1 MEEVTPKQIDDISSY
16 DARFAETLGGSEYD
30 DLLIAIE
37 YYDEFQSET
46 GKALSR
52 YITEHCVGM
61 DKIRVLEAGP
71 GTGIT
76 TKKLLDTDN
85 RVEVVSVDNEPKMHE
100 AVKDRFSKDDNFQN
114 RVEFVLADI
123 LAFLD
128 SCEDQSFDAFASV
141 YTLHNFTPDFRRKVI
156 GLISR
161 KLKTGG
167 VFINGDKYAREG
179 EEHQVDF
186 DAEIK
191 NYDKFETAALQA
203 EKSGNTERAEHL
215 RTIRKEWIEHA
226 KEDET
231 NKITVEE
238 QNQIFEELGFTDIE
252 WGNRFDLVTTVKAIK
267 K

>member
-1 MEEVTPKQIDDISSY
+1 MEEATPKQIDNVSSY
-16 DARFAETLGGSEYD
+16 DARFSETLGGSEYD

-52 YITEHCVGM
+52 YITDHCEGV

-76 TKKLLDTDN
+76 TRKLLDADN
-85 RVEVVSVDNEPKMHE
+85 RVQVVSVDNEPKMLE
-100 AVKDRFSKDDNFQN
+100 AAKDKFSKDENFQN

-123 LAFLD
+123 LAFLE

-156 GLISR
+156 ALISR

-167 VFINGDKYAREG
+167 VFINGD
-179 EEHQVDF
+179 
-186 DAEIK
+186 
-191 NYDKFETAALQA
+191 
-203 EKSGNTERAEHL
+203 
-215 RTIRKEWIEHA
+215 IRC
-226 KEDET
+226 T
-231 NKITVEE
+231 
-238 QNQIFEELGFTDIE
+238 
-252 WGNRFDLVTTVKAIK
+252 
-267 K
+267 